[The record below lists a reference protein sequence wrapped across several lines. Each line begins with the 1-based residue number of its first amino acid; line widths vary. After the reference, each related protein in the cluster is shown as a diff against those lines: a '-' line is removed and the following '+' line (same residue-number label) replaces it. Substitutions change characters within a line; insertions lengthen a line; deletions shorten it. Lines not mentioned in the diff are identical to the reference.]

1 MEDAPQ
7 SAEADTVLKGEEMEK
22 LIPNEWPEM
31 PCHAGIVAS
40 KSSDT
45 LRKQIIIIKANQYA
59 KGDELMRLR
68 DKVLEQMKDGVII
81 LPNTV
86 TVMVA
91 DADALVVKMGEL

>member
-1 MEDAPQ
+1 
-7 SAEADTVLKGEEMEK
+7 MEK
-22 LIPNEWPEM
+22 LIPNEWPTM
-31 PCHAGIVAS
+31 PCKGGIVATER
-40 KSSDT
+40 SDT

-59 KGDELMRLR
+59 KGEELMRLR
-68 DKVLEQMKDGVII
+68 NKVLEQMKDGVII

>member
-7 SAEADTVLKGEEMEK
+7 GAEADTVLKGEEM
-22 LIPNEWPEM
+22 LIPDKWPEM
-31 PCHAGIVAS
+31 PCQTGIVARER
-40 KSSDT
+40 SDT
-45 LRKQIIIIKANQYA
+45 LRRQIIIIKANQYA

-91 DADALVVKMGEL
+91 DADALVVK

>member
-1 MEDAPQ
+1 M
-7 SAEADTVLKGEEMEK
+7 KGEEMEK
-22 LIPNEWPEM
+22 LIPNEWPTM
-31 PCHAGIVAS
+31 PCHGGIAAS
-40 KSSDT
+40 GRCDT

-59 KGDELMRLR
+59 EGDKLMRLR